1 MKGII
6 KIENKKRSYFSPGFK
21 VSKWGLGVFLDNNT
35 IFFIAGKV
43 IAKGCS
49 AVVYTAKQV
58 EQKVRTWQTNNNR
71 LIIIIYDH
79 TNRRA
84 GYFD

>member
-6 KIENKKRSYFSPGFK
+6 RIGFK
-21 VSKWGLGVFLDNNT
+21 VSKWGQGVFLNNNT
-35 IFFIAGKV
+35 IFFIVGKV

-58 EQKVRTWQTNNNR
+58 EQKVRTWQTNNNNRQVFMITPTAMR
-71 LIIIIYDH
+71 LI
-79 TNRRA
+79 
-84 GYFD
+84 